1 MFEIELADDLDL
13 NKIADSGQC
22 FRWKRLDDR
31 YYRITAFGR
40 VLYLREKENILQ
52 ASCTEEE
59 FWKIWGGYLDFPTCY
74 RQIRKRI
81 PEEDRFL
88 TAAAD
93 YGKGIR
99 ILRQDPFETLIT
111 FILSQRKNI
120 PAIQSCVE
128 KLCRVAG
135 DFLGTFEGEDVFSF
149 PSAEQLLRLRCRK
162 CGDQLCSWKEK
173 GEESCSLGYRM
184 PYIRETV
191 RQWTELAGADGQ
203 KGPRESL
210 QKLSDENLLN
220 RLMEFKGVGVKVAS
234 CTALFG
240 FHRLDFFPVD
250 VWISRVLKEQY
261 PAGFDRSLYAPCAG
275 VIQQYMFY
283 YYRSGRQDGKSQNQ
297 KKKNE
302 EKNGK

>member
-59 FWKIWGGYLDFPTCY
+59 FRKIWGGYLDFPTCY

-261 PAGFDRSLYAPCAG
+261 PAGFDRSLYAP
-275 VIQQYMFY
+275 
-283 YYRSGRQDGKSQNQ
+283 
-297 KKKNE
+297 
-302 EKNGK
+302 

>member
-135 DFLGTFEGEDVFSF
+135 DFLGTFDGEDVFSF
-149 PSAEQLLRLRCRK
+149 PTEEQLLRLRCRK
-162 CGDQLCSWKEK
+162 CGDERCSWKEK

-261 PAGFDRSLYAPCAG
+261 PAGFDRSLYAPFAG

-283 YYRSGRQDGKSQNQ
+283 YYRIGRPDGKRRDQEQ
-297 KKKNE
+297 K
-302 EKNGK
+302 

>member
-1 MFEIELADDLDL
+1 MLEMELTDDLDL

-40 VLYLREKENILQ
+40 VLYLREKDNILQ

-59 FWKIWGGYLDFPTCY
+59 FRKIWSGYLDFPTCY
-74 RQIRKRI
+74 RQIRERI
-81 PEEDRFL
+81 PKDDCFL
-88 TAAAD
+88 SAAAD

-135 DFLGTFEGEDVFSF
+135 DFLGTFDGEDVFSF

-162 CGDQLCSWKEK
+162 CGEEACSWKEK
-173 GEESCSLGYRM
+173 GETSCSLGYRM

-191 RQWTELAGADGQ
+191 RQWTEMAGADGQ
-203 KGPRESL
+203 KSPQGSL

-220 RLMEFKGVGVKVAS
+220 RLMGFKGVGVKVAS

-250 VWISRVLKEQY
+250 VWISRVLEDQY
-261 PAGFDRSLYAPCAG
+261 PEGFDRGLYSPYAG

-283 YYRSGRQDGKSQNQ
+283 YYRSGRPDGKGRNRVP
-297 KKKNE
+297 KRE
-302 EKNGK
+302 NGK

>member
-22 FRWKRLDDR
+22 FRWKPLDDR

-59 FWKIWGGYLDFPTCY
+59 FRKIWGGYLDFPTCY

-128 KLCRVAG
+128 KLCHVAG

-149 PSAEQLLRLRCRK
+149 PSSEQLLRLRCRK
-162 CGDQLCSWKEK
+162 CGDERCSWKEK

-191 RQWTELAGADGQ
+191 RQWTELAGADGH

-261 PAGFDRSLYAPCAG
+261 PAGFDRSLYAPFAG

-283 YYRSGRQDGKSQNQ
+283 YYRIGRPDGKRRDQEQ
-297 KKKNE
+297 K
-302 EKNGK
+302 